1 VTLDPEDFFPY
12 VMRADLY
19 EKTDQIALAIA
30 DYDKAIALNP
40 YYSDLYQYRSE
51 LRYKI
56 GDKDGAALDKQKYEE
71 LENE

>member
-1 VTLDPEDFFPY
+1 
-12 VMRADLY
+12 
-19 EKTDQIALAIA
+19 
-30 DYDKAIALNP
+30 
-40 YYSDLYQYRSE
+40 